1 MYLNTQTLKDGA
13 CLWISALQ
21 VPWMGNFI
29 LGIQG
34 NNQGD
39 PDPVFTALKEAWGWN
54 IRNGFDLLAK
64 PIVLLVVLMVKG
76 IAAAHS
82 PQVRMFLQ
90 CIDRAFQIHGFQ
102 SAMAAMATVMRFR
115 PMAR

>member
-1 MYLNTQTLKDGA
+1 
-13 CLWISALQ
+13 
-21 VPWMGNFI
+21 MG
-29 LGIQG
+29 
-34 NNQGD
+34 
-39 PDPVFTALKEAWGWN
+39 V
-54 IRNGFDLLAK
+54 
-64 PIVLLVVLMVKG
+64 LVVLMVKG

-90 CIDRAFQIHGFQ
+90 CIDRAFQIQIHGFQ

>member
-64 PIVLLVVLMVKG
+64 PIVLLVVLMVSLTGSLLKLG
-76 IAAAHS
+76 IMLCLLPFWFLVTTLVSIKFGLPDYPQTWIS
-82 PQVRMFLQ
+82 PH
-90 CIDRAFQIHGFQ
+90 D
-102 SAMAAMATVMRFR
+102 
-115 PMAR
+115 